1 MKQIAFMKKNFQ
13 SILLLVAGAFFTA
26 LLFFVNTNPAI
37 PAFSYKDNTRAFY
50 KGDQGV
56 ALTFDIN
63 WGDENAEAI
72 LDVLDKANFHSATF
86 FLSGSW
92 VERHQHI
99 VEKMIERKYEIGILG
114 YNYKDYTEM
123 SEQEIEKDMSEALVI
138 CEKVGIE
145 KVSLVRAPT
154 GAFDEKALK
163 AASKLGLTMVSWSV
177 NPSDWKNPGTD
188 KILRVV
194 GEADEGDIV
203 LLHASD
209 SALQTAKALPQI
221 FDMITE
227 KELTPLTVSEMLANG
242 KAKTKEISFGD

>member
-1 MKQIAFMKKNFQ
+1 MKQIAFIRKNIQ
-13 SILLLVAGAFFTA
+13 SILLLVATAFFTA
-26 LLFFVNTNPAI
+26 LLFYVNSNPVI
-37 PAFSYKDNTRAFY
+37 SAFSYKDNTRAFY
-50 KGDQGV
+50 KGEQGV

-72 LDVLDKANFHSATF
+72 IDVLDKEKFHSATF
-86 FLSGSW
+86 FLSGAW
-92 VERHQHI
+92 IERHQHI
-99 VEKMIERKYEIGILG
+99 VEKLIERKFEIGILG
-114 YNYKDYTEM
+114 YNYQDYTGM
-123 SEQEIEKDMSEALVI
+123 SEEEIVKDMSEAIVI

-154 GAFDEKALK
+154 GTFDEKALK
-163 AASKLGLTMVSWSV
+163 AASRLGLTMVSWSV
-177 NPSDWKNPGTD
+177 DPSDWKNPGTE
-188 KILRVV
+188 KILNVV
-194 GEADEGDIV
+194 GKADEGDIV

-221 FDMITE
+221 FDLIYE